1 MPKVPTGGLVVVV
14 ARSNIVTVRRTVP
27 AVPPPKSSR
36 NQSVPAAFGVR
47 VIEPLSPIITSLD
60 GLPPANLAPT
70 GTLRAAFLATNP
82 VQGRIDPRTGEVT
95 GPIAD
100 LVHELARRL
109 GVPSVILPEPNPAAV
124 IERVKSH
131 QADIGF
137 LAYEAARAA
146 QVEFSDPYALVAS
159 AYLVRSDSP
168 IRATADIDRA
178 GVTIGAAKAQ
188 SQEIYVTEH
197 IKLAHV
203 AVLPET
209 PGHEA
214 LVAMLTSGKIDAFA
228 ANRQRMEEA
237 AKTSTRVRVLPDN
250 FLMIGQAIVV
260 EKGQASSLDE
270 VNRFV
275 ADVRTS
281 GFVKSSLDRAKL
293 AGRFPPRVRARELWR
308 VPPEFLDQAQADATL
323 LAIRAQ
329 EDAGLDIITDG
340 EIRRESYSNRFATAL
355 EGVDIDNPGTG
366 LDLGTNHPRLRGHG
380 RGCRHGCEAE
390 WHDPTIRP
398 SVMGPAMPTQP
409 ETRWISR

>member
-1 MPKVPTGGLVVVV
+1 MLPLHSLLLTLTLAGPL
-14 ARSNIVTVRRTVP
+14 P
-27 AVPPPKSSR
+27 AL
-36 NQSVPAAFGVR
+36 PA
-47 VIEPLSPIITSLD
+47 
-60 GLPPANLAPT
+60 ANLAPT

-146 QVEFSDPYALVAS
+146 QVEFSEPYALVAS

-168 IRATADIDRA
+168 IRATAEIDRA

-188 SQEIYVTEH
+188 SQEIYVSEH
-197 IKLAHV
+197 IKLARV
-203 AVLPET
+203 AVLAET
-209 PGHEA
+209 PGHDA

-237 AKTSTRVRVLPDN
+237 AKTSPRVRVLPDN

-281 GFVKSSLDRAKL
+281 GFVKSSLDRAQL
-293 AGRFPPRVRARELWR
+293 AGVEVA
-308 VPPEFLDQAQADATL
+308 
-323 LAIRAQ
+323 
-329 EDAGLDIITDG
+329 
-340 EIRRESYSNRFATAL
+340 
-355 EGVDIDNPGTG
+355 
-366 LDLGTNHPRLRGHG
+366 
-380 RGCRHGCEAE
+380 
-390 WHDPTIRP
+390 
-398 SVMGPAMPTQP
+398 PAAK
-409 ETRWISR
+409 R